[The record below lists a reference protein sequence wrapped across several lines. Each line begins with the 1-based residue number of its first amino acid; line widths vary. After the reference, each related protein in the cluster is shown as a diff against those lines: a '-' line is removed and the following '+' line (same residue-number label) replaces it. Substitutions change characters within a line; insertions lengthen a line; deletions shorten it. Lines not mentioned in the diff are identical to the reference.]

1 MNKKNHLPLYGVGP
15 IIVYG
20 QFVFTVI
27 SIILT
32 YISNVKFPTKVAE
45 RIIQTRIYFILQK
58 GEQMYS
64 MVSKEKV
71 IL

>member
-20 QFVFTVI
+20 QFVFPAI

-32 YISNVKFPTKVAE
+32 YIFDAKFPTINVLNIFS
-45 RIIQTRIYFILQK
+45 R
-58 GEQMYS
+58 
-64 MVSKEKV
+64 
-71 IL
+71 